1 MKNFKLT
8 DLDIIRVGW
17 IVSRMKIYHHTGARI
32 IGLWIDPVTGL
43 YQVVYRAKEI
53 IEAMGAKVIGA
64 KDVRK
69 KLNLIKRAP
78 VT

>member
-32 IGLWIDPVTGL
+32 IGLWLDPKTDK
-43 YQVVYRAKEI
+43 YQVVYKAKE
-53 IEAMGAKVIGA
+53 
-64 KDVRK
+64 
-69 KLNLIKRAP
+69 NLLDGSIQIQSKTSSVFETA
-78 VT
+78 

>member
-32 IGLWIDPVTGL
+32 IGLWIDPVNGL
-43 YQVVYRAKEI
+43 YQVVYRAKENLLDGS
-53 IEAMGAKVIGA
+53 IEIQRNASSGNEAVQCT
-64 KDVRK
+64 V
-69 KLNLIKRAP
+69 
-78 VT
+78 